1 MGEVGAFGRDGGD
14 NDGAVQK
21 DSRANWIMN
30 LVLIGRGARVRLPD
44 SLVSVAVMKTAE
56 AASGAFGV
64 FERQSGRSVGSSLL
78 PLTMKWTSRPVFT
91 AEGETNEK
99 VPGGETKEETKE
111 SKSILTF
118 KRTIKASMLKKY
130 VYLIVMKHK

>member
-14 NDGAVQK
+14 NGRAVQK

-56 AASGAFGV
+56 AASGPRRVHLEYLSVTAIV
-64 FERQSGRSVGSSLL
+64 AAKVEIAAVKRLQSGRSVGSSLVFG
-78 PLTMKWTSRPVFT
+78 SSAPVGSF
-91 AEGETNEK
+91 APYSG
-99 VPGGETKEETKE
+99 
-111 SKSILTF
+111 
-118 KRTIKASMLKKY
+118 
-130 VYLIVMKHK
+130 